1 MGLGFSEFLTQVQ
14 LTPDKS
20 TQFSYGF
27 MAGKFMAHQLRLNSF
42 FRLFLLT
49 FVSLGFFAFLNAE
62 PKEPPSSISFV
73 EGGVKKTFYRNPNV
87 VAEYVDLKQISNN
100 QQIDPGKQGIK
111 SGWNIRPPGKILF
124 PKSSKSTPTKVTE
137 VYSTAVG
144 MGPNIVLPGILIITF
159 SSDQSQTSLDRI
171 SNKYGIQLIN
181 QFSPRLV
188 SFQTEP
194 GYVSI
199 EKANEI
205 RSEPNVLEAYPD
217 IAVEKSLK

>member
-1 MGLGFSEFLTQVQ
+1 M
-14 LTPDKS
+14 
-20 TQFSYGF
+20 
-27 MAGKFMAHQLRLNSF
+27 
-42 FRLFLLT
+42 T
-49 FVSLGFFAFLNAE
+49 FVALGFFAFLNAE

-73 EGGVKKTFYRNPNV
+73 EGGVTKTFYRNPNL

-124 PKSSKSTPTKVTE
+124 PKSSKSATTSKVTE

-159 SSDQSQTSLDRI
+159 SSDQSPTSLDRI
-171 SNKYGIQLIN
+171 ANKYGIQILN
-181 QFSPRLV
+181 QLSPRLV

-199 EKANEI
+199 EKANAI
-205 RSEPNVLEAYPD
+205 RSESNVIEAYPD